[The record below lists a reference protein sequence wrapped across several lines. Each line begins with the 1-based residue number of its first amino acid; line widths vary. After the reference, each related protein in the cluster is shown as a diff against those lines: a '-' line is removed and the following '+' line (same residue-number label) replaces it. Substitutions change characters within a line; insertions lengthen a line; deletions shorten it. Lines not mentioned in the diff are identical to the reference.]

1 MAGSL
6 RRQGAKLG
14 LSRVSSA
21 MVSRAVLFDVDG
33 TLIEPQPLV
42 SSERI

>member
-1 MAGSL
+1 
-6 RRQGAKLG
+6 
-14 LSRVSSA
+14 